1 MRKIITLDSM
11 SHIPQEEAIFVFLSP
26 RGLSKVVSTESIYI
40 RDGNKVL
47 SVGKTRWATK
57 AFGIMNDSPQYGI
70 LHPDDISKQKLFYSR
85 SLTKDAFISRL
96 QEWYP
101 DDYEF
106 FLWHPEVLNGKWNK
120 DKE

>member
-57 AFGIMNDSPQYGI
+57 AFGIMNDS
-70 LHPDDISKQKLFYSR
+70 LNTES
-85 SLTKDAFISRL
+85 FI
-96 QEWYP
+96 P
-101 DDYEF
+101 MI
-106 FLWHPEVLNGKWNK
+106 FLNRNYFIVVA
-120 DKE
+120 